1 MEFLRTIADH
11 VLDIAQNSVNAQA
24 TYVKINFVEDHEKIV
39 IKIKDNGCGINK
51 EELSKIF
58 DPFFTTH
65 EEIRRVGLGLPF
77 LKQNAELTGGYV
89 HVSST
94 PKIGTV
100 LEATLFKTIDCQP
113 IGDLAGT
120 FAALVTSS
128 EKVTWEIERCLRE
141 NCYVFSS
148 EDLEGIDLSSPRG
161 IKMVFEYFKNMESS
175 F

>member
-1 MEFLRTIADH
+1 MRTIADH
-11 VLDIAQNSVNAQA
+11 VLDIAQNSVNAKA
-24 TYVKINFVEDHEKIV
+24 TYVKIAFVEDREKIV
-39 IKIKDNGCGINK
+39 IKMEDNGCGMNK

-94 PKIGTV
+94 PEIGTV

-113 IGDLAGT
+113 TGDLAGT
-120 FAALVTSS
+120 FATLATSS
-128 EKVTWEIERCLRE
+128 TKVIWEIQRCLKGK
-141 NCYVFSS
+141 CYDFSS
-148 EDLEGIDLSSPRG
+148 EVLDGVDLSSPKA
-161 IKMVFEYFKNMESS
+161 IVAIFEYFKNMELSL
-175 F
+175 